1 MLFKTAKSPSTY
13 PVFICFVVIWHWEK
27 VAGVA
32 PACVCVRY
40 SICMLTYSIIEITTS
55 DDHTPSYFN

>member
-1 MLFKTAKSPSTY
+1 MLFETAKSPSTY

-32 PACVCVRY
+32 PACVFVCAHVDLFY
-40 SICMLTYSIIEITTS
+40 
-55 DDHTPSYFN
+55 N